1 MVVFCSF
8 CFSPFVAGGVVT
20 LVAPPRLCNRRH
32 TNKSSDPSEWLRLP
46 NLQRMETFWQRIK
59 INGST
64 RCSRPKVRIEE
75 LGALTGVLTPGC
87 LLKLPYW
94 RPCVRVCKQ
103 TGWNIHVW
111 RPCGPRFRLSAWG
124 ILADTE
130 GAWMIFAMSDKH
142 KGKCFTSWLG
152 RTSDVSLLSA
162 GVCPPPPQIDSGL
175 QKFLLNTF

>member
-1 MVVFCSF
+1 MWSYFAVFVFNPSWWRVLWPLLL
-8 CFSPFVAGGVVT
+8 SASLWWT
-20 LVAPPRLCNRRH
+20 
-32 TNKSSDPSEWLRLP
+32 TYKQSSVITECLRLP
-46 NLQRMETFWQRIK
+46 HLQRMETFWQRIK

-64 RCSRPKVRIEE
+64 RCSRLPVRMEE

-87 LLKLPYW
+87 LLQLPYW
-94 RPCVRVCKQ
+94 RPCVQACKQ

-111 RPCGPRFRLSAWG
+111 RPCGPWFRLSAWG

-130 GAWMIFAMSDKH
+130 AAWMIFAMSDKH

-162 GVCPPPPQIDSGL
+162 GVCPHLPQRDPGL
-175 QKFLLNTF
+175 QKFLLF